1 MDHQKSHPKYQI
13 IAAVS
18 GMFSTLAFSSLVIHL
33 HMTKETEHL
42 TFTWIFLVL
51 IAQTLLCIYG
61 LINNVYGIYVP
72 AATLCVGV
80 LYILYIKINYDNGN
94 KIEESL
100 KAKNILSN

>member
-1 MDHQKSHPKYQI
+1 MDHQKSHSKYQI
-13 IAAVS
+13 LTAVS
-18 GMFSTLAFSSLVIHL
+18 GMLAILAFSSVVLRV
-33 HMTKETEHL
+33 HMTKETDNL

-51 IAQTLLCIYG
+51 MSQMLLYIYG

-72 AATLCVGV
+72 AASLCLGI

-100 KAKNILSN
+100 KAKNILTN